1 MASTRRTWLW
11 VIFGVVICIALFGV
25 ALVGGGIYMVS
36 KHVKTELVG
45 RAAAEEQFVR
55 QRERFAGQEPL
66 IEMKGEFNDQ
76 QVRVHRP
83 TGETRKSELQTMRVM
98 VYDAHDGRIVHVDL
112 PFWLLRLMPSGRM
125 SEVSGAG
132 SGFSFESGHITVD
145 DLERHGPGL
154 IMDARDNKNAQILIW
169 TE

>member
-1 MASTRRTWLW
+1 M
-11 VIFGVVICIALFGV
+11 
-25 ALVGGGIYMVS
+25 
-36 KHVKTELVG
+36 
-45 RAAAEEQFVR
+45 
-55 QRERFAGQEPL
+55 
-66 IEMKGEFNDQ
+66 
-76 QVRVHRP
+76 HRP
-83 TGETRKSELQTMRVM
+83 TGASRKSELQTMRVM

>member
-1 MASTRRTWLW
+1 MASSRRTWLW
-11 VIFGVVICIALFGV
+11 VIFGVVICVAICGV
-25 ALVGGGIYMVS
+25 ALVAATAYMVS

-45 RAAAEEQFVR
+45 RTSAEAQFLQ
-55 QRERFAGQEPL
+55 QRERFAGQQPL
-66 IEMKGEFNDQ
+66 IELKGDPEDHD
-76 QVRVHRP
+76 VTVHRP
-83 TGETRKSELQTMRVM
+83 GPDAHRAELQTLRVM

-112 PFWLLRLMPSGRM
+112 PFWLLRLMPSARM

-154 IMDARDNKNAQILIW
+154 IMDARDKRNAEILIW

>member
-11 VIFGVVICIALFGV
+11 VIFGVFICIAVCGV

-45 RAAAEEQFVR
+45 RTSAEEQFVK
-55 QRERFAGQEPL
+55 QRERFAGQQPL
-66 IEMKGEFNDQ
+66 IEMTGNSDDREVK
-76 QVRVHRP
+76 VHRP
-83 TGETRKSELQTMRVM
+83 AGTARKSELQTLRVM

>member
-11 VIFGVVICIALFGV
+11 IIFTVLICIALGGV
-25 ALVGGGIYMVS
+25 ALVGGGIYMMS

-45 RAAAEEQFVR
+45 RTSAEEQFVR
-55 QRERFAGQEPL
+55 QRERFAGQQPL
-66 IEMKGEFNDQ
+66 IEMTGDFGDQ
-76 QVRVHRP
+76 QVKVHRA
-83 TGETRKSELQTMRVM
+83 GEAAPKSELQTMRVL
-98 VYDAHDGRIVHVDL
+98 VYDAHEGRIIHVDL
-112 PFWLLRLMPSGRM
+112 PFWLLRFMPSARLG
-125 SEVSGAG
+125 EVSGAG

-154 IMDARDNKNAQILIW
+154 VMDARDNKDARILIW